1 MTVTLQQEH
10 IGKHYI
16 YISQDKYSAAYKVGY
31 AVTYDGVEYRE
42 RDERYYE
49 TWQKAKRRYN
59 DLKRKVRDE

>member
-10 IGKHYI
+10 IGKYYV

-31 AVTYDGVEYRE
+31 AVTYDGAEYWE

-49 TWQKAKRRYN
+49 TMQKAKRRYN